1 MKVEDIRTITIIG
14 AGDMGHGIGE
24 LAAMA
29 GYKVNIYD
37 IKQEFV
43 DKGISK
49 IRDSLSKQ
57 VSKQKMTQESLD
69 RIMGSITGFI
79 ELKDAVKDADFAIEA
94 APEILDLK
102 QKIFSEM
109 DGAAPKQA
117 ILASNTSTMSITKIG
132 AATKR
137 QDKVCGVHFFNPPAM
152 MALVEVIRGGKTS
165 DETMNVA
172 CDLVKGWRN
181 FRGSMVVVRVG
192 KDTPGFIFNR
202 MNAPSGMYLSWL
214 REKGLV
220 NP

>member
-109 DGAAPKQA
+109 DGAAPSRPYWPP
-117 ILASNTSTMSITKIG
+117 IP
-132 AATKR
+132 R
-137 QDKVCGVHFFNPPAM
+137 Q
-152 MALVEVIRGGKTS
+152 
-165 DETMNVA
+165 
-172 CDLVKGWRN
+172 
-181 FRGSMVVVRVG
+181 
-192 KDTPGFIFNR
+192 
-202 MNAPSGMYLSWL
+202 
-214 REKGLV
+214 
-220 NP
+220 